1 LYVAAQRN
9 ERRRITAMGPWQK
22 ASIQRG
28 AEGILA
34 KEGNRG
40 GEENRGRESPCILAP
55 AERITITGAQRE
67 AEREKER
74 REGDFLLW
82 RGRQAGESGLTE

>member
-22 ASIQRG
+22 ASVQRG

-34 KEGNRG
+34 RKETEAEKKTEEENHLASQRQRRESQSQARKERQREKRRG
-40 GEENRGRESPCILAP
+40 GREI
-55 AERITITGAQRE
+55 
-67 AEREKER
+67 
-74 REGDFLLW
+74 FLLW
-82 RGRQAGESGLTE
+82 RLGEAESGLTD

>member
-1 LYVAAQRN
+1 MAKSKRTTRSGRN
-9 ERRRITAMGPWQK
+9 LG
-22 ASIQRG
+22 
-28 AEGILA
+28 

-40 GEENRGRESPCILAP
+40 GEENRGRESPGIPAP

-82 RGRQAGESGLTE
+82 RLGEAGRQERVV